1 MKPTAA
7 LVVLALLPTSLGA
20 GGDTTQARS
29 GDAIKAPEGPVTVA
43 FLLSEGATMI
53 DFTGPWE
60 VFQDANPAGREGFRL
75 YTVAET
81 TAPIRATGGMKI
93 VPDYSISNAPAPNV
107 IVIPAQ
113 SAPSAAVREWLKR
126 SAETAD
132 VVMSVCTGA
141 FVLASTG
148 LLDGQAA
155 TTHHDFYGAFERR
168 YPKVS
173 VQRGKRFVEGPKFAT
188 AGGLTSGMDLALRV
202 VERYF
207 GRETAE
213 RTAYYMEYQ
222 SAGWRDATGAA
233 NAEYAASAQA
243 RPGET
248 VCPVCGMSARAGEFS
263 TEHGGHAY
271 HFCSEACRTRF
282 LADPEL
288 YANGGGQTMP

>member
-1 MKPTAA
+1 MKPMAA
-7 LVVLALLPTSLGA
+7 AVAFALLSASQGL
-20 GGDTTQARS
+20 GGDIPDARPQN
-29 GDAIKAPEGPVTVA
+29 AITPPAGAIPVA

-60 VFQDANPAGREGFRL
+60 VFQDADPPGREGFVL
-75 YTVAET
+75 YTVAESEK
-81 TAPIRATGGMKI
+81 PIRATGGMKI
-93 VPDYSISNAPAPNV
+93 VPDYTITNAPGPKV

-113 SAPSAAVREWLKR
+113 SAPSAAVREWLRR
-126 SAETAD
+126 SAESAD

-155 TTHHDFYGAFERR
+155 TTHHDFYRALERQ

-173 VQRGKRFVEGPKFAT
+173 VQRGKRFVEGSKLAT

-222 SAGWRDATGAA
+222 SAGWRDPTGGA
-233 NAEYAASAQA
+233 NAEYAQSQGQAGETACPVCQMDA
-243 RPGET
+243 RPGRFTTE
-248 VCPVCGMSARAGEFS
+248 RAGR
-263 TEHGGHAY
+263 TL

-282 LADPEL
+282 IADPDL
-288 YANGGGQTMP
+288 YAKGGGKMP